1 MKKLP
6 LFFLL
11 FFTFLSC
18 VPRKTLKEE
27 TDIKKLQENLKKIYH
42 ELSTSEVR
50 GRYRYQSQAVT
61 INGRFRMTK
70 KGNEWT
76 VILQN
81 PLSPSLL
88 KINEDT
94 LPIKN
99 LINKDWKEAGL
110 KYEVLGNLL
119 KLNFNDSAFA
129 EIETMDSLPIRIRYN
144 DSLAILSYHNNKLK
158 EIKIQ
163 TEDETIILQLDY

>member
-1 MKKLP
+1 
-6 LFFLL
+6 
-11 FFTFLSC
+11 
-18 VPRKTLKEE
+18 
-27 TDIKKLQENLKKIYH
+27 
-42 ELSTSEVR
+42 
-50 GRYRYQSQAVT
+50 
-61 INGRFRMTK
+61 MTK